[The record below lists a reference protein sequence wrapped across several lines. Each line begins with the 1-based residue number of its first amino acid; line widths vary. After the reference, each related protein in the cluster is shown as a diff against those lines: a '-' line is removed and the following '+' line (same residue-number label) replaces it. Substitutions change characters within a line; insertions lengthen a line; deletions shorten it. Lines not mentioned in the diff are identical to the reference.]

1 MVIKRAIII
10 FLLLLLSLKAT
21 DRGIENLSL
30 DEALGIMQQNNLELK
45 ISKFTEQIKEYEA
58 KIARGHKLGKA
69 DVIVEDAY
77 SNDAGNVFGFK
88 LKSREATFGDFGAEE
103 FMNNMALAQQ
113 GDMAAAGRMYSDPPN
128 RLINPDA
135 RNHFQTTFTL
145 VPLLLEESSNE
156 FPKFPDGLLRMSQL
170 DTKKF

>member
-103 FMNNMALAQQ
+103 FMNNM
-113 GDMAAAGRMYSDPPN
+113 G
-128 RLINPDA
+128 I
-135 RNHFQTTFTL
+135 
-145 VPLLLEESSNE
+145 
-156 FPKFPDGLLRMSQL
+156 
-170 DTKKF
+170 